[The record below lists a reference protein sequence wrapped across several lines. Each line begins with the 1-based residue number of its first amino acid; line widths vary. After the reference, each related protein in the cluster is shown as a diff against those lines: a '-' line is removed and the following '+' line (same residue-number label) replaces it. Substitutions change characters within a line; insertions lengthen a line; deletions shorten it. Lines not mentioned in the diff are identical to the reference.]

1 MLDTLAAA
9 YAETG
14 QFSDALE
21 TAHKAVKLA
30 AEQSKQPLA
39 ESIKAK
45 IPLYEAGTPFR
56 EPHQPSPSGSAQ
68 P

>member
-1 MLDTLAAA
+1 MAAA
-9 YAETG
+9 YAEAG
-14 QFSDALE
+14 RFSEAVQ
-21 TAHKAVKLA
+21 TAHKAVDLA
-30 AEQSKQPLA
+30 TQQNKQPLA

-56 EPHQPSPSGSAQ
+56 EKQPPAPPDSAQ